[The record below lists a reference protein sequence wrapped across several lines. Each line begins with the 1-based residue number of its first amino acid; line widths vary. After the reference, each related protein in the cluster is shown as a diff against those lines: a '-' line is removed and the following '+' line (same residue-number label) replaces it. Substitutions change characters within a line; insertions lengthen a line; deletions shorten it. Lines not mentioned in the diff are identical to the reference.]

1 MNRFGFTLIELL
13 IATIVAAILGTALAR
28 LLVNDSRF
36 VARQEAMLS
45 ARRTART
52 GLNLANVELRMI
64 SDGGLLDAS
73 PDSVAVR
80 VPYAFGMV
88 CDRVSSLLY
97 VSLLPYDS
105 LAYATATPDGLAWRK
120 SDGVYAFVSGV
131 GVAAS
136 TDSVVCAADSI
147 RVVPDGQTVELSG
160 TPSGAPNQ
168 PEMGS
173 IAYLYQNVSY
183 KFAPSTDLPGRLALW
198 RKASG
203 AAYEELVAP
212 FDTSSGFG
220 FLVGSSTTALAS
232 PPADLT
238 TVSGLELRFVGA
250 SEFTPRGAADPQ
262 VFDLATQVRFANREP

>member
-52 GLNLANVELRMI
+52 GMNLASVELQMI
-64 SDGGLLDAS
+64 SDGGLLDAA

-80 VPYAFGMV
+80 APYAFGMI
-88 CDRVSSLLY
+88 CDRASSLLY
-97 VSLLPYDS
+97 VALLPVDS
-105 LAYATATPDGLAWRK
+105 LAYANATADGLAWRK
-120 SDGVYAFVSGV
+120 STGEYEFIGGV

-136 TDSVVCAADSI
+136 SDSVVCAADSI
-147 RVVPDGQTVELSG
+147 RVVPDGQMLELSG
-160 TPSGAPNQ
+160 TPAGPPNQ
-168 PEMGS
+168 PDVGS
-173 IAYLYQNVSY
+173 IGYLYQIVSY

-198 RKASG
+198 RKAGS
-203 AAYEELVAP
+203 AAYEELAAP

-220 FLVGSSTTALAS
+220 FLVGQGTTALSS

-238 TVSGLELRFVGA
+238 TVTGLELRLVGA
-250 SEFTPRGAADPQ
+250 SELTPRGASAPQ
-262 VFDLATQVRFANREP
+262 IFDLITQVRFANREP

>member
-1 MNRFGFTLIELL
+1 MNRMGFTLIELL

-52 GLNLANVELRMI
+52 GMNLANVELRMI

-73 PDSVAVR
+73 PDTVAVR
-80 VPYAFGMV
+80 VPYAFGMA
-88 CDRVSSLLY
+88 CDKAGGLLY
-97 VSLLPYDS
+97 VSLLPVDS
-105 LAYATATPDGLAWRK
+105 LAYASATPDGLAWRR
-120 SDGVYAFVSGV
+120 SNGVYAFLNGV

-147 RVVPDGQTVELSG
+147 RVVPDGQMLELSG
-160 TPSGAPNQ
+160 VPSGAPNQ
-168 PEMGS
+168 PEVGS

-183 KFAPSTDLPGRLALW
+183 KFAPSTDLPGRLGLW

-220 FLVGSSTTALAS
+220 FLVGSSTTALTS

-238 TVSGLELRFVGA
+238 TVSGLELRLVGA
-250 SEFTPRGAADPQ
+250 SEFTPRGATDPQ
-262 VFDLATQVRFANREP
+262 IFDLVTQVRFANREP